1 MTPTTENTPQMKT
14 PLFTEK
20 MLLRLPKEM
29 TGKLGR
35 KAREVGQTANE
46 FVREAIRKHL
56 EDQDAQKRK

>member
-1 MTPTTENTPQMKT
+1 MTPTTETTPQLKT
-14 PLFTEK
+14 PLVTEK

-29 TGKLGR
+29 MGKLGR

-56 EDQDAQKRK
+56 EGQDAQKRK

>member
-1 MTPTTENTPQMKT
+1 MKT